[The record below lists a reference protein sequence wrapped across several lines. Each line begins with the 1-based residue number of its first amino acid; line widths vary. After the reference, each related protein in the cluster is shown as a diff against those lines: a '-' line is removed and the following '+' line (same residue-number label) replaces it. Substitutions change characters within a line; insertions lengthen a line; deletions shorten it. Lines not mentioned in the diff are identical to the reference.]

1 MQSWPHCIKMKQAA
15 KMLPKLGPVGINKI
29 TVHVTMCGNRYV
41 CLGGLFQRVNVTK
54 KNAAAAM
61 TK

>member
-1 MQSWPHCIKMKQAA
+1 MKQAA